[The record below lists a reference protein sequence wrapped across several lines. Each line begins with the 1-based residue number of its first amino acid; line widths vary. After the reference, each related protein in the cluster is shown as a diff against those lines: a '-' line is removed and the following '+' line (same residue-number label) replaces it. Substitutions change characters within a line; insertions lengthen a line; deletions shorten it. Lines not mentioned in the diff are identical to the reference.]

1 MTFQRFFSILERQF
15 YGIVIQSTNKL
26 SLNKFRQFPIHEKK
40 IIFTNGRFIWR
51 DERDER
57 PKS

>member
-26 SLNKFRQFPIHEKK
+26 SLNKFR
-40 IIFTNGRFIWR
+40 
-51 DERDER
+51 
-57 PKS
+57 